1 MVANRENLTDSATE
15 SKHIEV
21 KGWPDMNLKKWR
33 AWGFSVDEIY
43 RTPRYNFLVQ
53 PTRSTLRQTNDGH
66 PEFILDGKWFRVPER
81 IERRLEAFAWT
92 AYIVILLLFA
102 AMLAL
107 VWAGAGI
114 SSMLMFLFMYI
125 LVEGFWSLS
134 LGILTPSTRT
144 DSVTI
149 PWKSISRIVL
159 VSDYNTILL
168 TWNDY
173 GENRG
178 VAIRLH
184 HETANKLYGALK
196 DYIAEKVEV
205 KKVDGIPLGSPPVK
219 KR

>member
-43 RTPRYNFLVQ
+43 RSPRYNFLVQ
-53 PTRSTLRQTNDGH
+53 PTRSTLRQVEGRN
-66 PEFILDGKWFRVPER
+66 PAFVLDGKWFRVPEQ

-92 AYIVILLLFA
+92 AYIIILLLFA
-102 AMLAL
+102 AMIAL
-107 VWAGAGI
+107 VWAGGGI
-114 SSMLMFLFMYI
+114 TSMLMFVIMYI
-125 LVEGFWSLS
+125 LVEGFMSLS

-149 PWKSISRIVL
+149 PWDSILRAVL
-159 VSDYNTILL
+159 VSDYDTILL
-168 TWNDY
+168 AFNDN

-184 HETANKLYGALK
+184 RETAKKLFGEII
-196 DYIAEKVEV
+196 DYIGEKIDVEKVEGV
-205 KKVDGIPLGSPPVK
+205 ALGNPPKKL
-219 KR
+219 